1 MPIMLPVTVVHTPDR
16 IHPVGNHHQHGPG
29 SEAAPPQLIPSAPTR
44 STVPAPPTAE
54 ELLPDTATNAT
65 VRGLITSYI
74 DEFVITPFSIA
85 GQRCHGFAA
94 RLADDRPGE
103 AWLLSWLP
111 DAVLNRRQAYAA
123 MVLDAVL
130 VDHEL
135 DSATMLSVMRRLAA
149 QIARPL
155 EEILTQ
161 LCYVTEGPQLR

>member
-1 MPIMLPVTVVHTPDR
+1 MPLMSPVTVVHTPDR
-16 IHPVGNHHQHGPG
+16 IHPVGDHHQHGPAA
-29 SEAAPPQLIPSAPTR
+29 EAASLRLIPSTPTR
-44 STVPAPPTAE
+44 SPVPAPPTAE

-65 VRGLITSYI
+65 VSGLITSYI
-74 DEFVITPFSIA
+74 DEFVITPFSIG

-94 RLADDRPGE
+94 RMADDHGD

-111 DAVLNRRQAYAA
+111 DAVLNRQQAFAA

-135 DSATMLSVMRRLAA
+135 DSATMLSVLRRLAA

-161 LCYVTEGPQLR
+161 LCDVTELELR

>member
-1 MPIMLPVTVVHTPDR
+1 MPFAPPVTVVHIPDR
-16 IHPVGNHHQHGPG
+16 IQPVGDHHQHGPAAQ
-29 SEAAPPQLIPSAPTR
+29 AAPPQLIPSAPTR
-44 STVPAPPTAE
+44 STVPTPPTAE
-54 ELLPDTATNAT
+54 ELLPGTATNAT
-65 VRGLITSYI
+65 VCGLITSYI

-85 GQRCHGFAA
+85 GQQCHGFAA
-94 RLADDRPGE
+94 RLADDHHGE

-155 EEILTQ
+155 EDILTQ
-161 LCYVTEGPQLR
+161 LCYATGPQLR